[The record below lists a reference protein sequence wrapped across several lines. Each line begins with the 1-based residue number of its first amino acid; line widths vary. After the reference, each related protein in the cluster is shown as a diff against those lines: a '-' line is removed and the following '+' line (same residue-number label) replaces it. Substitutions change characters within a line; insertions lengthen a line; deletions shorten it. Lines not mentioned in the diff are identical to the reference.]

1 MIGKHLNLAENDRD
15 LIHNQKAHQLLE
27 NPLLKK
33 DIWDT
38 INDLKLKV
46 DAHNRCLTLNF
57 RDFSIAWFKLLVKL
71 YILVIAKPGKPA
83 NTLNR
88 QISDLKRFSQFLESQ
103 SISNPQQISNQI
115 FEAFD
120 NDLHSRGLKETTI
133 YSNYKSLSNFFR
145 ICSLEGWLD
154 VNTYWFQ
161 GRKKPNTFPKN
172 DGINYIPEEVWQQ
185 LDQNL
190 HYLPE
195 PLQRMI
201 LVLRTFGLRVG
212 ELCNLPFDCLR
223 KRGEE
228 WRIRLTTE
236 KYNIEDEL
244 PIVALELVAVI
255 QEQQKYIRQHLGKN
269 YDNLFCGSK
278 AYGGKGIRK
287 YIDEMVFEPYP
298 EVMAGKT
305 FNKWLN
311 RLGKK
316 CKICSKNGELWHF
329 QSHQFRR
336 TVATVMTN
344 AGVRDLIIQK
354 YLRHRS
360 PEMLNYY
367 KHLLTKVLGSELE
380 ELMQSKKYVDITGKV
395 VASHQPKNPVTELLR
410 RRMYQ
415 ITTQYGECHR
425 PVLKAPCQ
433 TVNACWRCKEWRT
446 STDDLPY
453 LKDDLK
459 RVEEELKIAQSLGM
473 VRQQQGLEDDR
484 ESLVKRIVGLEE
496 L

>member
-1 MIGKHLNLAENDRD
+1 MSVNNLNLAEDYQY
-15 LIHNQKAHQLLE
+15 LIHNQEAHKLLE
-27 NPLLKK
+27 NPLLKQ
-33 DIWDT
+33 DVWDT

-46 DAHNRCLTLNF
+46 DAHNRCLSLNF
-57 RDFSIAWFKLLVKL
+57 SDFSVAWFKLLVKL

-83 NTLNR
+83 NTVSR
-88 QISDLKRFSQFLESQ
+88 QISDLKRFSQFLENQ
-103 SISNPQQISNQI
+103 SISNPKQISNQL

-120 NDLHSRGLKETTI
+120 NSLHSRGLKEPTI
-133 YSNYKSLSNFFR
+133 YRNYKSLSNFFR
-145 ICSLEGWLD
+145 VCSLEGWLN

-161 GRKKPNTFPKN
+161 GQKKPHTFPKN
-172 DGINYIPEEVWQQ
+172 DEINYIPEEVWHQ

-195 PLQRMI
+195 PLQRMVLI
-201 LVLRTFGLRVG
+201 LRTFGLRVG

-228 WRIRLTTE
+228 WRIRFTTE
-236 KYNIEDEL
+236 KYNTLDEL
-244 PIVALELVAVI
+244 PLATPELVAI
-255 QEQQKYIRQHLGKN
+255 IKEQQEYIRQHLGED
-269 YDNLFCGSK
+269 YDNLFCASRTN
-278 AYGGKGIRK
+278 GGKGVSEG
-287 YIDEMVFEPYP
+287 IDKMLFKPQP
-298 EVMAGKT
+298 KVMSGRT
-305 FNKWLN
+305 FNDWLN

-316 CKICSKNGELWHF
+316 CNICLKNGEIWHF
-329 QSHQFRR
+329 KSHQFRR

-360 PEMLNYY
+360 PDMLNYY
-367 KHLLTKVLGSELE
+367 KHLLKQVLGSELE

-433 TVNACWRCKEWRT
+433 TVNACWRCSQWRT

-459 RVEEELKIAQSLGM
+459 RVEEELRIAQRMGLL
-473 VRQQQGLEDDR
+473 RQQQGLEDDR
-484 ESLVKRIVGLEE
+484 ESLVKRIAGLEQ